1 MILQLSVQRI
11 LTSISDQRFKQSRI
25 NIESFHSTVLLTG
38 QVSDPYLKQLA
49 EDNVKA
55 MSDVKAVHN
64 YITVGNKVSYNTIMQ
79 DAGVTAN
86 TRALLMKAP
95 VVSDSKVLVHTEDGV
110 LYVMGRLNTAEIND
124 LNNVLQ
130 NVGNVTKIVTL
141 IDNIDLAPAPAAS
154 TASATTTPVVI
165 MFLLNQQFKLLL
177 QLIRTKQI
185 QHLLHNKI

>member
-1 MILQLSVQRI
+1 
-11 LTSISDQRFKQSRI
+11 
-25 NIESFHSTVLLTG
+25 
-38 QVSDPYLKQLA
+38 
-49 EDNVKA
+49 
-55 MSDVKAVHN
+55 
-64 YITVGNKVSYNTIMQ
+64 MQ

-154 TASATTTPVVI
+154 TASATTTPVINNVLAQPTVQTPVAI
-165 MFLLNQQFKLLL
+165 DPDQTDPAEYLA
-177 QLIRTKQI
+177 
-185 QHLLHNKI
+185 